1 MILFSSVVILDD
13 SGTFCEKLFITGH
26 TRNLM
31 GNPKTGKPESGIRN
45 PESQIIVLPIQ
56 RVKTILNI
64 KTNLR
69 PKNVC
74 LGLIRPKVSF
84 YECLGYFL
92 LSVLVKQ

>member
-1 MILFSSVVILDD
+1 
-13 SGTFCEKLFITGH
+13 
-26 TRNLM
+26 M

-92 LSVLVKQ
+92 LSVLVKQWPVIPDSGFLVLGVPQLDRPNLPDYA